1 MWVDMDF
8 YLDAHERH
16 AAPTTEFP
24 LHLLLQTN
32 LLLSYLNLLDATAAR
47 AVCRELR
54 DAVTAYVWSDR
65 VPVRAIERWRAC
77 FPHATS
83 LFYIGRS
90 KVFYPQRLRILVVF
104 GSKLFSRA
112 FRRLK
117 ALTHVTLRSC
127 RGVTA
132 VLPLLSRLKT
142 LDLSYCRFRG
152 DALRE
157 LTAVESLDD
166 DCSFRIIAAART
178 LTLRAHTS
186 AERDEWVEGL
196 RHRIGGPRIGGAGR
210 RASLPV
216 RPLSLLRTALPEA
229 SGSEE
234 VVDAEEME
242 ERVDAFFSRRR
253 GEVPEQH
260 IEPKSPVPSGADATT
275 AVHVTGDISPRTSPP
290 ASARRFS
297 FGGTL
302 MWKPSVRG

>member
-1 MWVDMDF
+1 MAGKF
-8 YLDAHERH
+8 
-16 AAPTTEFP
+16 AAQFRQALVRQLKRECTHTHSID
-24 LHLLLQTN
+24 L
-32 LLLSYLNLLDATAAR
+32 
-47 AVCRELR
+47 AV
-54 DAVTAYVWSDR
+54 
-65 VPVRAIERWRAC
+65 
-77 FPHATS
+77 
-83 LFYIGRS
+83 
-90 KVFYPQRLRILVVF
+90 
-104 GSKLFSRA
+104 
-112 FRRLK
+112 
-117 ALTHVTLRSC
+117 
-127 RGVTA
+127 
-132 VLPLLSRLKT
+132 LSRLEAGARAGAKRKHTPMT
-142 LDLSYCRFRG
+142 LLYAPPLLEGTLYKVHNSAHGLHRGGSRFLVVDDFHSTLTYYQGTKAYDAERPSRSLGLSTI
-152 DALRE
+152 
-157 LTAVESLDD
+157 TAVESLDD

-196 RHRIGGPRIGGAGR
+196 RHRIGGPTIGGPRIGGAGR

-260 IEPKSPVPSGADATT
+260 IEPKSPVPSGADAAT